1 MCEMKPYGYETM
13 HYDARNRMG
22 GDLFNGRKPL
32 SGISARAFLR
42 IFKKKARRASK
53 AACVEE

>member
-1 MCEMKPYGYETM
+1 MKPYGYETM